1 MFSSLYCSIHHYL
14 LRLYQIQRQS
24 RTFLCKYLLIFYQ
37 ISVFSEI
44 VCWNTGCGAFGRHLH
59 RCCTRRLRERA
70 PDSRILRRKLREPI
84 PRSRIFRRKL
94 REPTAHSRIFRRKLR
109 EPTRHSRILRQK
121 LREPT
126 AQSRIFRQKTRT
138 RHRFSFLI
146 SGFYTNSFYSDDF
159 PRFSLY

>member
-1 MFSSLYCSIHHYL
+1 MCKLKFDSIYYSIHHYL

-37 ISVFSEI
+37 ISIFSEI
-44 VCWNTGCGAFGRHLH
+44 VWWNTGCGAVGRHLH

-70 PDSRILRRKLREPI
+70 LDSRILRQ
-84 PRSRIFRRKL
+84 KL
-94 REPTAHSRIFRRKLR
+94 REPTPDSRIFRRKLR
-109 EPTRHSRILRQK
+109 EPTRHSRILRRK
-121 LREPT
+121 LREPIPHF
-126 AQSRIFRQKTRT
+126 RILRQKTRT

-159 PRFSLY
+159 PRFSLH

>member
-44 VCWNTGCGAFGRHLH
+44 VCWNTVFGAVGMHLH
-59 RCCTRRLRERA
+59 RCCTRRLLEHA
-70 PDSRILRRKLREPI
+70 PDSRILRRKLQEPTTH
-84 PRSRIFRRKL
+84 SRILRRKL
-94 REPTAHSRIFRRKLR
+94 REPTAHSRIL
-109 EPTRHSRILRQK
+109 
-121 LREPT
+121 
-126 AQSRIFRQKTRT
+126 RQKTRT

-146 SGFYTNSFYSDDF
+146 SSFYTNSFYSDDF

>member
-44 VCWNTGCGAFGRHLH
+44 VCWNTVFGAVGMHLH

-70 PDSRILRRKLREPI
+70 PDSRILRQKLREPS

-94 REPTAHSRIFRRKLR
+94 REPSLD
-109 EPTRHSRILRQK
+109 SRILRQK
-121 LREPT
+121 
-126 AQSRIFRQKTRT
+126 TRT
-138 RHRFSFLI
+138 RYRFSHSTYIIFLHI
-146 SGFYTNSFYSDDF
+146 HTILD
-159 PRFSLY
+159 SLR